1 MSVSAI
7 GSISGTSGVTD
18 AYTELQRAQQ
28 KLAADLAARTDA
40 AKVLA
45 GDRDAVARARATA
58 QQTVERAQAAQAARQ
73 ADASQAAQQAQAA
86 QAAQRAADQQV
97 LPVAQTPQQQSKPVT
112 ASASALGG
120 SFDVMV

>member
-7 GSISGTSGVTD
+7 GSISGTSSVND
-18 AYTELQRAQQ
+18 AYTELQKAQQ
-28 KLAADLAARTDA
+28 RLAADLAAKADA

-45 GDRDAVARARATA
+45 EDRDAVARA
-58 QQTVERAQAAQAARQ
+58 Q
-73 ADASQAAQQAQAA
+73 QAAQQAQAA
-86 QAAQRAADQQV
+86 QAAQRAAEQQV
-97 LPVAQTPQQQSKPVT
+97 LPVAQTPQQQSKPIT